1 MSIWEPI
8 STAASDVGPFRNIA
22 YCVQTKILSITYGR
36 TTEVVNNPAGCN
48 IFDSARTCETKNM
61 FIAIPG
67 PRGPEFFYKLET
79 WAF

>member
-8 STAASDVGPFRNIA
+8 STAASDGPFRNIA

-36 TTEVVNNPAGCN
+36 TTEVINNAAGCN

-61 FIAIPG
+61 FIARSG
-67 PRGPEFFYKLET
+67 PSRLARFYKLGMLL
-79 WAF
+79 F